1 MYIMTQNNRPKVG
14 FFASSSQSSLTFS
27 CNNFDLHVLS
37 SLDQFVQKFKILNF
51 SPPASSLFFLSVVF
65 EAAALVHFLGKYIRL
80 YQLIIVDC
88 FFALVVMMMFLFFW
102 QNLGQNF
109 AKLVMVTTCK

>member
-51 SPPASSLFFLSVVF
+51 SPPASSFFFLSVVF
-65 EAAALVHFLGKYIRL
+65 EAAALVHFLGKKIRL
-80 YQLIIVDC
+80 DYN
-88 FFALVVMMMFLFFW
+88 FFALSHLGHVVER
-102 QNLGQNF
+102 
-109 AKLVMVTTCK
+109 AKG